1 MNTLIISLF
10 GLACTGTQDS
20 DSVQDSETQDSAEDT
35 ARVDDTADTA
45 DTADTGDG
53 PGGPESWCA
62 PLPAPTGEVV
72 EVGPDEDLEAVL
84 EALPQGA
91 TAVLAAGTYTLNSGN
106 YIRLVQD
113 GVRIQ
118 GATGQAEDVIIDGQW
133 LAGFGLTIEASDV
146 VVSDIT
152 LKRFYYHPIHV
163 TPASG
168 RSIEGVQI
176 YRVRVI
182 DGAEQAIKI
191 NTGGDG
197 SLFADSGTIAC
208 SHLELTDAGRAQ
220 VRNNCYTGGVDAHQ
234 AQGWKIRDNYI
245 EGFWCET
252 GLSEHGV
259 HFWRG
264 GRDTQIVRNVL
275 VNNARGIG
283 LGLGSDDKGRRYDD
297 APCGGEIA
305 QSYGE
310 VAVNNLV
317 YADSAALFASNSGFD
332 VGIALESACEA
343 TVLHNTVYSTQA
355 PYSSIEY
362 RWPLSSGIIANNLV
376 SHNVRDRGAGEIL
389 LFANQ
394 EGASSSWFA
403 DAASMDLHLA
413 AGAAAIDAGDSAYSV
428 EQDAEGKTRDGSP
441 DVGALEY

>member
-1 MNTLIISLF
+1 MNTSIIYLL
-10 GLACTGTQDS
+10 GLACSSSLPQDSQSQDSAVQDS
-20 DSVQDSETQDSAEDT
+20 DTDT
-35 ARVDDTADTA
+35 GLVDDTG
-45 DTADTGDG
+45 DTGEG
-53 PGGPESWCA
+53 PTGSEAWCA
-62 PLPAPTGEVV
+62 PLAAPSGQIV
-72 EVGPDEDLEAVL
+72 EVGPDDDLEAVL
-84 EALPQGA
+84 EGLPAGA
-91 TAVLAAGTYTLNSGN
+91 TALLAAGTYTLNSES
-106 YIRLVQD
+106 YIRLVED

-118 GATGQAEDVIIDGQW
+118 GATGNAEDVVIDGNW
-133 LAGFGLTIEASDV
+133 EAGFGLSIQASDV
-146 VVSDIT
+146 VVSDLT
-152 LKRFYYHPIHV
+152 LQRFYYHPIHV
-163 TPASG
+163 TPGSG

-197 SLFADSGTIAC
+197 SLFSDSGSIAC

-234 AQGWKIRDNYI
+234 ARGWEIRDNRI
-245 EGFWCET
+245 EGFWCES

-264 GRDTQIVRNVL
+264 GRDTQVFRNVL

-283 LGLGSDDKGRRYDD
+283 FGLGSDDVGRRYDD

-317 YADSAALFASNSGFD
+317 FADSDALFASSSGFD
-332 VGIALESACEA
+332 VGIALESACQA
-343 TVLHNTVYSTQA
+343 TVVHNTVYSTQA

-362 RWPLSSGIIANNLV
+362 RWPLSSGVIANNLV
-376 SHNVRDRGAGEIL
+376 SHNVRDRGAGEIQL
-389 LFANQ
+389 SANLD
-394 EGASSSWFA
+394 EAPADWFV
-403 DAASMDLHLA
+403 DAAGLDLHLA
-413 AGAAAIDAGDSAYSV
+413 AGAGAIDAGDASHGVAEDADGV
-428 EQDAEGKTRDGSP
+428 ERGISP